1 MSVFLSTQP
10 DPEAMM
16 SALDREVI
24 HKAFMLEM
32 DFASGP
38 VRVSD
43 WNVPFTAGGHEWKGL
58 GDLVGMSDFGGGS
71 DLAPYREYQLGLP
84 KDLVGYSEGRIPE
97 LIGNR
102 SDYLGRS
109 AKLWMQIFD
118 PVSLDAHGRRVPLGD
133 PFAMDYGVMSKVSAT
148 FVPGV
153 PLYRSP
159 WRAVFSVLVSRSLAI
174 TPTAINKGGIPETWD
189 WVLWSRC
196 LTPKLSS
203 RTGDVSEICARNTLR
218 PLGLGAQ

>member
-43 WNVPFTAGGHEWKGL
+43 WSVPFIAGGYEWEGL
-58 GDLVGMSDFGGGS
+58 GDLVGMSEIGGGS
-71 DLAPYREYQLGLP
+71 ELAPYREYQLGLP
-84 KDLVGYSEGRIPE
+84 KDLVGYSEARIPE

-102 SDYLGRS
+102 ADYLGRS
-109 AKLWMQIFD
+109 ARLWMQIFD
-118 PVSLDAHGRRVPLGD
+118 PVSLDEHGRRVPLGD
-133 PFAMDYGVMSKVSAT
+133 PITMDYGIMSRVIGT
-148 FVPGV
+148 FVPGGAVVSLTVEGGLFRAGV
-153 PLYRSP
+153 PLSGYYTDRDQQ
-159 WRAVFSVLVSRSLAI
+159 RRH
-174 TPTAINKGGIPETWD
+174 PED
-189 WVLWSRC
+189 
-196 LTPKLSS
+196 
-203 RTGDVSEICARNTLR
+203 
-218 PLGLGAQ
+218 LGLGFVVEVSDTEIKLTDW